1 METLP
6 KQMYLCCRF
15 YRNLNIRNFR
25 MKNVSVLGCGWLG
38 KPLAVELLN
47 NGFFVKGSTTSES
60 KIEDLE
66 QFSIELSLICRR
78 VSGDNYLNVTKA
90 IKDIDPEATVLTDPP
105 TRKVTVK
112 TSLSVE
118 KVSYALIEAGFPPR
132 D

>member
-1 METLP
+1 M
-6 KQMYLCCRF
+6 KR
-15 YRNLNIRNFR
+15 RNIRKITTEPNTYGDQSKNFPR
-25 MKNVSVLGCGWLG
+25 ITLRPGGVPQVQPNPGSRNFTRNK
-38 KPLAVELLN
+38 KPLKERNAEPITFLQ
-47 NGFFVKGSTTSES
+47 GS
-60 KIEDLE
+60 I
-66 QFSIELSLICRR
+66 
-78 VSGDNYLNVTKA
+78 TKA